1 MLRRNP
7 FGEVP
12 FFELIKNKYF
22 LLSNI
27 ISQNY
32 LWLSLTDSVIET
44 NFSSSLQNITEAF
57 AFERFLSKLCI
68 PKVKNISIIIT
79 TWRWINCFNT
89 YCFYLIVA
97 KRITKKKPLVEFL
110 SIAPSSPRP
119 PKPDTN
125 CQKKETL
132 YKIKLITSL
141 LLTYS
146 APKFESNCSRNNI
159 WKLLFNID
167 NRENKNVSINET
179 ENSTN
184 WCT

>member
-1 MLRRNP
+1 M
-7 FGEVP
+7 
-12 FFELIKNKYF
+12 
-22 LLSNI
+22 
-27 ISQNY
+27 
-32 LWLSLTDSVIET
+32 IET
-44 NFSSSLQNITEAF
+44 NFSSSWQNITEAF
-57 AFERFLSKLCI
+57 AFERFLSKLYI

-79 TWRWINCFNT
+79 TWRWINRFNT

-110 SIAPSSPRP
+110 SIAPYSPRP

-159 WKLLFNID
+159 FLILTTERIRMSLLMKPKIPQID
-167 NRENKNVSINET
+167 GLNECYLFF
-179 ENSTN
+179 S
-184 WCT
+184 CRFPS

>member
-44 NFSSSLQNITEAF
+44 NFSSSWQNITEAF
-57 AFERFLSKLCI
+57 AFERFLSKLYI

-167 NRENKNVSINET
+167 YRENKNVSINET

-184 WCT
+184 WWT

>member
-1 MLRRNP
+1 M
-7 FGEVP
+7 EVNKL
-12 FFELIKNKYF
+12 FQYILLLLNGSKKNNK
-22 LLSNI
+22 
-27 ISQNY
+27 
-32 LWLSLTDSVIET
+32 
-44 NFSSSLQNITEAF
+44 
-57 AFERFLSKLCI
+57 
-68 PKVKNISIIIT
+68 
-79 TWRWINCFNT
+79 
-89 YCFYLIVA
+89 
-97 KRITKKKPLVEFL
+97 KKKPLVEFL
-110 SIAPSSPRP
+110 SIAPYSPRL

-125 CQKKETL
+125 CRKKETL

-184 WCT
+184 

>member
-1 MLRRNP
+1 M
-7 FGEVP
+7 
-12 FFELIKNKYF
+12 
-22 LLSNI
+22 
-27 ISQNY
+27 
-32 LWLSLTDSVIET
+32 IET
-44 NFSSSLQNITEAF
+44 NFSSSWQNITEAF
-57 AFERFLSKLCI
+57 AFERFLSKLYL
-68 PKVKNISIIIT
+68 PKVENISIIIT
-79 TWRWINCFNT
+79 TWRWINRFNT

-110 SIAPSSPRP
+110 SIAPYSPRP

-159 WKLLFNID
+159 WKLLFNI
-167 NRENKNVSINET
+167 NYRENKNVSINET